1 MHGIEVGAGAGV
13 WAAWAAAL
21 LVGLR
26 HATDPDHLTAVATL
40 VLAEERR
47 GTRRAGRLGLAWGA
61 GHATTLLALGIP
73 AVLLGHMLPPEVQA
87 GAEIAVGALIVALA
101 ARLLIRWRRG
111 AFHLHPHRHGGR
123 VHAHPHAHE
132 PGHADGEAVP
142 AHDHPHEAAVGRSPL
157 ASFGVGLVHGVGGSA
172 AAGVLVVAA
181 VPGGRAA
188 LFALLVFAAGTAV
201 SMAAV
206 SAVLGRIL
214 VARPAAR
221 RLEAAVPVVG
231 VLGAAFGV
239 WYAASAGAAL
249 VGAL

>member
-1 MHGIEVGAGAGV
+1 MHGIETLAGGGV

-73 AVLLGHMLPPEVQA
+73 AVLLGRVLPASVQA
-87 GAEIAVGALIVALA
+87 GVEIAVGALIVALA
-101 ARLLIRWRRG
+101 ARLFVRWRRG

-123 VHAHPHAHE
+123 THTHPHAHE
-132 PGHADGEAVP
+132 PGHATGPGSP
-142 AHDHPHEAAVGRSPL
+142 AHDHPHETSIGRSPL
-157 ASFGVGLVHGVGGSA
+157 ESFGIGLVHGVGGSA

-181 VPGGRAA
+181 VPGTRAA
-188 LFALLVFAAGTAV
+188 LVALLVFAAGTAV
-201 SMAAV
+201 SMTGV
-206 SAVLGRIL
+206 SAVLGRLL
-214 VARPAAR
+214 VARPAVR
-221 RLEAAVPVVG
+221 R
-231 VLGAAFGV
+231 LGAAAPFVALAGVAFGI
-239 WYAASAGAAL
+239 WYAAAA
-249 VGAL
+249 VGALAGTP

>member
-1 MHGIEVGAGAGV
+1 MHGIEVGAGV

-40 VLAEERR
+40 VLAEERQ

-73 AVLLGHMLPPEVQA
+73 AVLLGHMLPPGVQA

-101 ARLLIRWRRG
+101 ARLLVRWRRG

-123 VHAHPHAHE
+123 IHAHPHAHE
-132 PGHADGEAVP
+132 PGHGGGEVVP
-142 AHDHPHEAAVGRSPL
+142 AHDHPHEAAMGRSPL

-181 VPGGRAA
+181 VPGARAA
-188 LFALLVFAAGTAV
+188 LVALLVFAAGTAV

-221 RLEAAVPVVG
+221 HLEAAVPVVG

-249 VGAL
+249 AGAL

>member
-1 MHGIEVGAGAGV
+1 MHGILGTGGGW

-21 LVGLR
+21 LIGLR

-61 GHATTLLALGIP
+61 GHATTLLVLGIP
-73 AVLLGHMLPPEVQA
+73 AVVLGRVLPAAFQT

-101 ARLLIRWRRG
+101 ARLLVRWRRG
-111 AFHLHPHRHGGR
+111 TFHLHPHRHTGG

-132 PGHADGEAVP
+132 PGHGSDEAAP
-142 AHDHPHEAAVGRSPL
+142 FHDHPHEAAMGRSPL

-181 VPGGRAA
+181 VPGTRAA
-188 LFALLVFAAGTAV
+188 LVALAVFAAGTAL
-201 SMAAV
+201 SMAAA
-206 SAVLGRIL
+206 SAVLGRLL
-214 VARPAAR
+214 VTRPAVR
-221 RLEAAVPVVG
+221 RLEAAIPAVG
-231 VLGAAFGV
+231 LLGIAFGL
-239 WYAASAGAAL
+239 WYAASAT
-249 VGAL
+249 GALSG